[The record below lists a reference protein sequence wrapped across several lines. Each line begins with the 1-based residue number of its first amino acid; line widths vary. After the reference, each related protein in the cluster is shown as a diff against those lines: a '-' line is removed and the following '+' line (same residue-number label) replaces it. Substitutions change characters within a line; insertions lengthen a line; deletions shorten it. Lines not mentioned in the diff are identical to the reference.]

1 MYNQN
6 MTKQQLRK
14 RSSMIF
20 LVLGMAFLAIGLGTD
35 QTPFT
40 WIAIVF
46 IVISLVAGGR
56 WLRPRR

>member
-1 MYNQN
+1 MYNRK
-6 MTKQQLRK
+6 MKKQQPRN

-35 QTPFT
+35 QTAFT